1 VRRWGHHHDGGPLNA
16 GRPSAVSRDRLAER
30 VRGDVAEVRTR
41 LEEAILRGDV
51 YLAAG
56 QPERAAAVVDE
67 QQALMAELRT
77 QVEASVAAAVVEAE
91 AESVLSAGPDGE
103 AIFGAPSDER
113 SGDAAGLRRRGV
125 RGAASAVVSA
135 AAALAFLVMVSS
147 PPGPQTLA
155 AAGVDDQARPDD
167 DAGDAVP
174 GRNALTPSDAPGSTR
189 PGAGTDDG
197 DGGDGS
203 AAPDATRRGSRSV
216 PDGDGVVAGG
226 PDLDLSES
234 LSELQALVD
243 RLRDSVMQ
251 AAEAGLDRLRQRSD
265 DTVGE
270 GQQPADDGSV
280 PGSGDDD
287 RTVPGPG
294 SDPEQDAT
302 DGHTA
307 GDDPAAE
314 PTDEPTEGSDPD
326 GTGPGHD
333 DTDDRSTDGDTGGED
348 TDTGEA
354 EDADGDEQF
363 PTPGEIEEG
372 VSHNGLSGH

>member
-1 VRRWGHHHDGGPLNA
+1 MRRWGHHHDGGPLNA

-67 QQALMAELRT
+67 QQALMAEFRT

-91 AESVLSAGPDGE
+91 AEAVLSAGPDGE

-113 SGDAAGLRRRGV
+113 SGDGADVRRRGV

-135 AAALAFLVMVSS
+135 AAAAAFLVMVSS

-155 AAGVDDQARPDD
+155 AAGVDDHARPDD
-167 DAGDAVP
+167 DAGDAVT
-174 GRNALTPSDAPGSTR
+174 GRNALTPSDAPGSAR
-189 PGAGTDDG
+189 PGAGTDGG
-197 DGGDGS
+197 DGGDGT
-203 AAPDATRRGSRSV
+203 AAPDATRRGSGSV
-216 PDGDGVVAGG
+216 PDGDGVVAGA
-226 PDLDLSES
+226 DLDLSES

-287 RTVPGPG
+287 GTVPRPG

-307 GDDPAAE
+307 DDDPAAE
-314 PTDEPTEGSDPD
+314 PTDGSDPE

-333 DTDDRSTDGDTGGED
+333 DADDRSTDGDTGGED

-354 EDADGDEQF
+354 EGADGDEQF
-363 PTPGEIEEG
+363 PAPGEIEEG
-372 VSHNGLSGH
+372 VSHTGLGGH